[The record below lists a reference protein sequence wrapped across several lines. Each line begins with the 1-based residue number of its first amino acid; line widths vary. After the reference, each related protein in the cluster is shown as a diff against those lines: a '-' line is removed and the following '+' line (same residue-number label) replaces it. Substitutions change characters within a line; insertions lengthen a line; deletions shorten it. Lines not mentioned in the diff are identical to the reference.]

1 MEAFP
6 IRLKQL
12 RESFQLT
19 LQQLADVLDISKQAV
34 HRLETGEMKP
44 SSELI
49 MNICEFFNK
58 PYQYFRDN
66 IEDRYR
72 IDQVSFRHN
81 CEKEVKDL
89 TLLEIKQEVINEV
102 AYFINLENL
111 LGIERSFEN
120 PLADLE
126 IADKKD
132 VEKAAKHLRKK
143 WKLGSAPIADVV
155 DTLEN
160 KGVYVV
166 EVNYNENFS
175 GLSTMLNQEIPVV
188 VLNKN
193 VRTIER
199 KRLTALHELGHIIL
213 QFDTRLDED
222 TIERFCNHFAGAV
235 LIPDDALSD
244 ELGKKRLG
252 ILLSELKRIKEVYGI
267 SIQAIIIR
275 AGETG
280 YISRD
285 DVKTWLVRY
294 EEWRNNE
301 MRITGSGSFQ
311 GREKPL
317 RKQTLLIRALAEKR
331 MMWSKAAEI
340 MHTTIDHLK
349 SQFGSDV
356 LAIRN

>member
-6 IRLKQL
+6 TRLKQL
-12 RESFQLT
+12 RESLQLT
-19 LQQLADVLDISKQAV
+19 LQQLADILSISKQAV

-44 SSELI
+44 SSEVL
-49 MNICEFFNK
+49 MNVCDFFNK
-58 PYQYFRDN
+58 PYEYFRDK

-72 IDQVSFRHN
+72 IDHVSFRHN
-81 CEKEVKDL
+81 SEKEVKAF
-89 TLLEIKQEVINEV
+89 TLLEIKQEIINEV

-120 PLADLE
+120 PLTDLE
-126 IADKKD
+126 IVNTKD
-132 VEKAAKHLRKK
+132 VEKAAKQLRKK
-143 WKLGSAPIADVV
+143 WKLGSAPIADIV

-193 VRTIER
+193 VHTIER
-199 KRLTALHELGHIIL
+199 KRFTALHELGHIIL
-213 QFDTRLDED
+213 RFDMRLDED

-235 LIPDDALSD
+235 LIPEDALSD
-244 ELGKKRLG
+244 ELGKKRMG

-267 SIQAIIIR
+267 SIPAIIIR
-275 AGETG
+275 AGATG
-280 YISRD
+280 YISRN
-285 DVKTWLVRY
+285 DVNSWLVRY
-294 EEWRNNE
+294 DEWKNSEIAKVDSEVFR
-301 MRITGSGSFQ
+301 

-340 MHTTIDHLK
+340 MHTSIDHLK
-349 SQFGSDV
+349 IQFGSDV
-356 LAIRN
+356 FAIRN